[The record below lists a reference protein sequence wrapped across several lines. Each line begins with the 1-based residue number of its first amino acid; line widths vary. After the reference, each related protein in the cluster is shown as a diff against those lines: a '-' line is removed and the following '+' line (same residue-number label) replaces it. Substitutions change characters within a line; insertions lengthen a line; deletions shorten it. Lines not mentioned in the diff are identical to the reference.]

1 MSDEPFSQDAEQRER
16 RPILGIILILLLLF
30 LLLGGFFLI
39 RNSLM
44 NPLTGTEEPAVSTAT
59 NTPTNT
65 PQGESTEELTSQPTE
80 PPTEPPPTSEST
92 EPPPTDEGPT
102 CKATGRYCSCAGVS
116 YSVVTCSDGSR
127 TDTPIGSCTP
137 DPGLCGNDNIPTEP
151 PPTQENCVTY
161 KYCTCQGFVQ
171 ENIFC
176 NGVKT
181 SDRMTTDQC
190 TPDPVECKP
199 PDQNPPPN
207 CKPTGYPSCKCEAP
221 SLYVCR
227 DSCGTV
233 TYSDPYAG
241 FCP

>member
-44 NPLTGTEEPAVSTAT
+44 NPLTGTKEPAVSTAT

-80 PPTEPPPTSEST
+80 PATEPPPTSEST

-102 CKATGRYCSCAGVS
+102 CKTTGRYCSCAGVS

-137 DPGLCGNDNIPTEP
+137 DPGLCGNDNVPPTEP
-151 PPTQENCVTY
+151 SPTQENCVTY
-161 KYCTCQGFVQ
+161 GYCACQGTLL
-171 ENIFC
+171 EITFC
-176 NGVKT
+176 NGEKT
-181 SDRMTTDQC
+181 SETMTSDPC
-190 TPDPVECKP
+190 TPGPECKVTQEP
-199 PDQNPPPN
+199 Q
-207 CKPTGYPSCKCEAP
+207 CKPLGC
-221 SLYVCR
+221 VCVSWPYATCT
-227 DSCGTV
+227 DSCGNKTTEV
-233 TYSDPYAG
+233 NYNVCGPG
-241 FCP
+241 